1 MFTQFFGQF
10 LLNES
15 LITPQEL
22 NKVFRSV
29 RETRLK
35 LGTIAIHEGFL
46 DAQQVETINNLQKK
60 QDKRFGE
67 IAVEHHLL
75 TEDQLNHILSKQQSE
90 HLVLAQ
96 AIVDQGYMTLE
107 EFKES
112 IEVYKRLHGI
122 SNDDFESLKDG
133 RIESVIYNVLNID
146 DDRIKAYVT
155 LFYKNL
161 VRFITNDVHVCT
173 ATRLNSKEKHDF
185 LFEQVFH
192 GDQNLYT
199 AFTGHKEFLIPFA
212 EKYANEKMDGMDDYT
227 IDVCKEFLNLHN
239 GLFSV
244 NMSNEGHKLNLN
256 IQKHHVDHVLE
267 DTSLYKIL
275 FFTELGML
283 HLIIGTP
290 A

>member
-1 MFTQFFGQF
+1 MFSQFFGQF

-15 LITPQEL
+15 LITPLEL
-22 NKVFRSV
+22 NKVFKNV
-29 RETRLK
+29 RNTRLK

-46 DAQQVETINNLQKK
+46 NNQQVESINELQKK

-67 IAVEHHLL
+67 IAIEKQYL
-75 TEDQLNHILSKQQSE
+75 TEDQLSLLLKKQQCE

-96 AIVDQGYMTLE
+96 TIVDLGYMTLE
-107 EFKES
+107 EFEES
-112 IEVYKRLHGI
+112 IEVYKRLYGI
-122 SNDDFESLKDG
+122 SNEDFESLKDG
-133 RIESVIYNVLNID
+133 KIESVIYNVLNVED
-146 DDRIKAYVT
+146 EKIKAYVT

-161 VRFITNDVHVCT
+161 IRFITNDVHVCT
-173 ATRLNSKEKHDF
+173 ATRLGSKEKHDF
-185 LFEQVFH
+185 LFEQELH
-192 GDQNLYT
+192 GDSSLYT

-212 EKYANEKMDGMDDYT
+212 EKYAGEKMDGMDDYT
-227 IDVCKEFLNLHN
+227 LDVCKEFLNLHN

-244 NMSNEGHKLNLN
+244 NMSNDGHKMNLN
-256 IQKHHVDHVLE
+256 IQNHRVDYVL
-267 DTSLYKIL
+267 DNPSFHKIL